1 MQPTNKI
8 LCNMAQTLSDA
19 EKYQGRTNIG
29 TFGLYSIQPTSTTH
43 TIDQTESGNGY
54 FSFTKGATASGLYLL
69 SLHLYIAPDG
79 THPSDNVIPLH
90 ISVTRHYSGGGTNA
104 EVGYTADLTQLAQN
118 GPWETRLDLFQTIE
132 NIGITSFDFT
142 FQFEANKIPQ
152 GTPINCYATG
162 VLIGNI
168 EPTP

>member
-1 MQPTNKI
+1 MNKV
-8 LCNMAQTLSDA
+8 LCNFNQGLTEL
-19 EKYQGRTNIG
+19 EKYTARGNLG
-29 TFGLYSIQPTSTTH
+29 TFGMYDIQSTSTTH
-43 TIDQTESGNGY
+43 TVTQTESNNGY
-54 FSFTKGATASGLYLL
+54 FSFSKGATASGLYLL

-104 EVGYTADLTQLAQN
+104 EVGYTADLTKLAQN

-132 NIGITSFDFT
+132 NLGLTSFDFT

-152 GTPINCYATG
+152 GTPIKCYATG